1 MRIGILGTGTITSA
15 VVSGLAGQGH
25 DIVVSARNAQ
35 KSAALAARFAE
46 VSVADNQAVLDQSD
60 VIFLGLMA
68 EVAPAVLADLQFDP
82 RHQVISVMAGA
93 TLEDV
98 AWLVGP
104 ATAVSVMMPFPGIA
118 EGGSPIMALGGDDLL
133 TALFAPRNTVYSLAS
148 AAELQAYLCAQAVL
162 SPAVKMV
169 ADASDWLAGQVSDS
183 AQGEAFLRHLVGS
196 SLLASECAPMLEAL
210 NTPGGYNQR
219 LREHMVEAGFSAHLR
234 VGLEALRSGGT

>member
-35 KSAALAARFAE
+35 KSAALANRFAD
-46 VSVADNQAVLDQSD
+46 VSVAENQAVLDQSD
-60 VIFLGLMA
+60 VVFLGLMA
-68 EVAPAVLADLQFDP
+68 EVAPAALADLLFDP

-93 TLEDV
+93 TLDEV
-98 AWLVGP
+98 AALVAP
-104 ATAVSVMMPFPGIA
+104 AAAVSVMMPFPGIA
-118 EGGSPIMALGGDDLL
+118 EGGSPIMAQGGIELL
-133 TALFAPRNTVYSLAS
+133 NTLFAPRNTVYSMGS

-169 ADASDWLAGQVSDS
+169 AEAADWLGEHVSDT

-210 NTPGGYNQR
+210 DTPGGYNQR
-219 LREHMVEAGFSAHLR
+219 LREHMVEAGLSAHLHA
-234 VGLEALRSGGT
+234 GLGALLNGED